1 MNSSPE
7 QIPRWTGA
15 LRMPAAPA
23 VAASTA
29 VPVGAAR
36 AYARPSA
43 RYFVLKRA
51 IDVAVCGLG
60 LLILSPLFLLITVA
74 VLLDDGWPVFFG
86 QKRSGEDGREF
97 SCWKFRTMIRD
108 AEAVREQLEAENEA
122 SGPVFKIKRDPR
134 ITGVGNFLRR
144 TSLDELPQLW
154 NILRGEMTLVGPR
167 PPMPAEVAEY
177 TSRQRGR
184 LAARPGLTCLWQ
196 ISGRSLIGF
205 DRWVEMDLDYVE
217 RRSLGLDLWVLLR
230 TVPAVLT
237 GRGAY

>member
-1 MNSSPE
+1 M
-7 QIPRWTGA
+7 
-15 LRMPAAPA
+15 
-23 VAASTA
+23 
-29 VPVGAAR
+29 
-36 AYARPSA
+36 
-43 RYFVLKRA
+43 YFVLKRA

-97 SCWKFRTMIRD
+97 TCWKFRTMIRD

-217 RRSLGLDLWVLLR
+217 RRSLGLDLWILLR
-230 TVPAVLT
+230 TVPAVLS